1 MKFYSWKNVANHCF
15 NHEYTSVNMGKPG
28 RIILPYRRA
37 NQQLTMHFEFG
48 NKWSSSCVCLFL
60 FRLMSSAQGKAKC
73 AYIDWLMTVKLIFF
87 VVMKEWPE
95 FLNTFGIHY
104 ICASLLLLRVES
116 RDFSQADRTACKAE
130 QIHKMTT
137 IFTQHG
143 PGLSFWVKIVVIL

>member
-1 MKFYSWKNVANHCF
+1 MFCMIFAWVNFLQFFSWFSSDEKVMKFYSWKNVANHCF
-15 NHEYTSVNMGKPG
+15 NHEHTSVNMGKPG

-37 NQQLTMHFEFG
+37 NQQLMMHFEFG

-95 FLNTFGIHY
+95 FLNTFDKE
-104 ICASLLLLRVES
+104 V
-116 RDFSQADRTACKAE
+116 
-130 QIHKMTT
+130 QIVY
-137 IFTQHG
+137 
-143 PGLSFWVKIVVIL
+143 GLFLVNC

>member
-1 MKFYSWKNVANHCF
+1 
-15 NHEYTSVNMGKPG
+15 
-28 RIILPYRRA
+28 
-37 NQQLTMHFEFG
+37 MHFEFG

-60 FRLMSSAQGKAKC
+60 FRLMSIAQGKAKC

-104 ICASLLLLRVES
+104 ICVSLLLLRVES
-116 RDFSQADRTACKAE
+116 RDFSQAEKDSTACKAE

-137 IFTQHG
+137 IFTQNVQNDWKWM
-143 PGLSFWVKIVVIL
+143 SFCKFAQLCKQFFLFELEKNHVTQITTAEN